1 MSEYDEKLQEL
12 QEKVMRLEYELEEKN
27 SEILTLKRDNSRLY
41 ESVKQS
47 VDQAGMYKTELE
59 NDRKFFGEKVAELAK
74 EKAKLSEEL
83 DVLKVDFEKYKT
95 IYNTVTEAK
104 AEMKKQ
110 SLKLMDE
117 VRETSMDA
125 VTVIEYVLKDIS
137 KMKLDMDNMS
147 RSENK
152 EQSDVDEE
160 IQLMIDLLNKHIAY
174 LGTIKSGFYKIN
186 NIQEYEN
193 RFDDLS
199 LTRNDSKIVNGN
211 YVD

>member
-1 MSEYDEKLQEL
+1 MSEYEEKLQEL
-12 QEKVMRLEYELEEKN
+12 KEKVMRLEYELEEKN
-27 SEILTLKRDNSRLY
+27 SEILRLKKDNEHLY

-59 NDRKFFGEKVAELAK
+59 NDKKFYSEKVAELAK
-74 EKAKLSEEL
+74 EKAKLSEEV

-104 AEMKKQ
+104 ADMKKQ

-117 VRETSMDA
+117 VREQSMDA
-125 VTVIEYVLKDIS
+125 VTVIEYVLRDIA

-147 RSENK
+147 RAEKK
-152 EQSDVDEE
+152 EQSDVDDE
-160 IQLMIDLLNKHIAY
+160 IQLMIDLLNKHTEY

-186 NIQEYEN
+186 NIREYESSY
-193 RFDDLS
+193 DDLS
-199 LTRNDSKIVNGN
+199 LTRSDAKIVDGN

>member
-12 QEKVMRLEYELEEKN
+12 NEKVMRLEYELEEKN
-27 SEILTLKRDNSRLY
+27 SEILTLKKDNTRLY
-41 ESVKQS
+41 DSVKQS
-47 VDQAGMYKTELE
+47 VNQSGMYKTELE
-59 NDRKFFGEKVAELAK
+59 NDRKFYGEKIAELAK
-74 EKAKLSEEL
+74 EKASLSEKL
-83 DVLKVDFEKYKT
+83 DVLKGDFEKYKT
-95 IYNTVTEAK
+95 IYDTVTEAR
-104 AEMKKQ
+104 ADMKKQ

-125 VTVIEYVLKDIS
+125 VTIIEYVLKDIS
-137 KMKLDMDNMS
+137 KMKLDMDNIS
-147 RSENK
+147 KSESSDQK
-152 EQSDVDEE
+152 DVDEE

-186 NIQEYEN
+186 NIQENEN

-199 LTRNDSKIVNGN
+199 LTRDDSKIVNGN